1 MTSTLAIFGGN
12 IGATEIIVIL
22 AICLLLFG
30 ANKLPKLA
38 RSLGSS
44 MTEFKK
50 GLRGEPSP
58 AVAGQCRPSQC
69 AVAWIGETPHRAPGK
84 E

>member
-1 MTSTLAIFGGN
+1 MTTLKALAWTFG
-12 IGATEIIVIL
+12 AWEVIL
-22 AICLLLFG
+22 VLGVFLLLFG
-30 ANKLPKLA
+30 STKLPKLA

-50 GLRGEPSP
+50 GLRGDAPPDEEKPK
-58 AVAGQCRPSQC
+58 
-69 AVAWIGETPHRAPGK
+69 IEGEGDDAEDASSTKAD

>member
-1 MTSTLAIFGGN
+1 VTTPAALFQN
-12 IGATEIIVIL
+12 LGAGEIILIL
-22 AICLLLFG
+22 AVLLLLFG
-30 ANKLPKLA
+30 SSKLPKLA

-50 GLRGEPSP
+50 GLRGESP
-58 AVAGQCRPSQC
+58 PDADAKKLDEKSGEKAKAG
-69 AVAWIGETPHRAPGK
+69 E